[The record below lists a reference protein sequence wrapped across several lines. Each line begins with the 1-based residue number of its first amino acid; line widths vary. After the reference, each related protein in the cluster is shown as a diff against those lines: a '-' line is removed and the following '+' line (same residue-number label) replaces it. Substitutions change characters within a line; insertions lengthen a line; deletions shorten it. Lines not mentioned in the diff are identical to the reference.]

1 MRGLTTVLAGTERIE
16 QREFEVPDPAAGE
29 IVAEVLRANI
39 CGSELHIWRGHHP
52 LIVEGCVLGH
62 EGIGRA
68 LRLGDGADRDFAGQ
82 PLGEGDRIVST
93 YFQMCRRCAACQR
106 GEWNLCQN
114 AYAFWRE
121 PAATS
126 PHFHGTFGTHYY
138 IHRDQYVFRVP
149 DDVPDRAASGA
160 NCALSQMMYGVD
172 VAEVAAGET
181 LLVQGG
187 GGLGLCGIA
196 IAKERGAR
204 VVVTEVHPDRIS
216 AAKRFGADDVV
227 DLSGMDAAEDRIR
240 AVHEA
245 AGGAPDA
252 VIDVT
257 GVPATFSDGART
269 VRPGGR
275 LVSIGSI
282 SPGKLVEFDPGLFTR
297 SGVTIRS
304 AIRYHPWFLGRALQF
319 LSDNPQYP
327 WESMVDADYAL
338 DDVEQGLR
346 DSADRKVA
354 RASIKVS
361 ADAT

>member
-1 MRGLTTVLAGTERIE
+1 MKGVTTVLAGSQRIE
-16 QREFEVPDPAAGE
+16 QREYEVPSPGAGE

-52 LIVEGCVLGH
+52 LIVDGCVLGH
-62 EGIGRA
+62 EGISRVQ
-68 LRLGDGADRDFAGQ
+68 RLGDGAERDFSGQ
-82 PLGEGDRIVST
+82 PLREGDRIVAT

-121 PAATS
+121 PATTS

-138 IHRDQYVFRVP
+138 VHRDQYVYRVP
-149 DDVPDRAASGA
+149 DNVPDRAASGA
-160 NCALSQMMYGVD
+160 NCALSQMMYGVHL
-172 VAEVAAGET
+172 AEVATGET
-181 LLVQGG
+181 VVIQGA

-204 VVVTEVHPDRIS
+204 VVVTEVHPDRIAS
-216 AAKRFGADDVV
+216 ARRFGADEVV
-227 DLSGMDAAEDRIR
+227 DLSGVDTVEARVA

-245 AGGAPDA
+245 GGGAPDA
-252 VIDVT
+252 IIDVT
-257 GVPATFSDGART
+257 GVPATFSDGVRT

-275 LVSIGSI
+275 FVSIGSI
-282 SPGKLVEFDPGLFTR
+282 SPGKTCEFDPGLFTR
-297 SGVTIRS
+297 SGVVIRS
-304 AIRYHPWFLGRALQF
+304 AIRYHPWFLGRSLQF
-319 LSDNPQYP
+319 LSDHAEYP
-327 WESMVDADYAL
+327 WDSLVDADYSL

-361 ADAT
+361 ADAI